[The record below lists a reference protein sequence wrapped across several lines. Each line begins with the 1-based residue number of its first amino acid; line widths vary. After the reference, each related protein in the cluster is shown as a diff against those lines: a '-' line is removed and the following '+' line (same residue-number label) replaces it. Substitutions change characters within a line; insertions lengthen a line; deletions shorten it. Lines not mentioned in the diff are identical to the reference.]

1 MKPRKVDRKSPKISA
16 ISARFAVMKTNI
28 DNSGVPARQHLSFP
42 FIGSQ
47 VLRRPVTT
55 DSSGNF
61 MYTVND
67 LGYYTFPH
75 HGISCITWVL
85 GSKSYDVTQS
95 LYVEV
100 LYYSMVEA

>member
-16 ISARFAVMKTNI
+16 ISAAFAVMKTNI

-55 DSSGNF
+55 IVQGTLCTPSMILD
-61 MYTVND
+61 TT
-67 LGYYTFPH
+67 LPLT
-75 HGISCITWVL
+75 TE
-85 GSKSYDVTQS
+85 S
-95 LYVEV
+95 LV
-100 LYYSMVEA
+100 